1 MALLQWMEII
11 FDVANVLQ
19 NSPNLRKKNNEKTT
33 YENKKRKKTGKKLE
47 ETVIWQTTHDKLHS

>member
-33 YENKKRKKTGKKLE
+33 YENKKERKQAK
-47 ETVIWQTTHDKLHS
+47 S

>member
-19 NSPNLRKKNNEKTT
+19 NSPNLRKKTMKRQHMKIKKKENRQKVRRNSHLTNNT
-33 YENKKRKKTGKKLE
+33 
-47 ETVIWQTTHDKLHS
+47 

>member
-19 NSPNLRKKNNEKTT
+19 NSPNLRKKKTMKRQHMKI
-33 YENKKRKKTGKKLE
+33 KKERKQAK
-47 ETVIWQTTHDKLHS
+47 S